1 MVNKDMFD
9 EAGIE
14 LPYEGWT
21 YAEFRDAVKKLT
33 HGEGQDKVYG
43 ICWGFNFTKA
53 AQLDYISAVLGTND
67 TFTDDTMKTLNWE
80 NPVYV
85 EGFNLI
91 KDVCD
96 EGYAPTMEDD
106 IADALTVQ
114 STFLEGKCAMFGIF
128 SQLRLAMDTE
138 TYPHDFTTALIPFPV
153 PSEDYAEFYTQ
164 DQANYSGDFMCISAS
179 TPYKEAACEFA
190 RWYIQGGMTP
200 LIKAAR
206 YPLWLGTDMDA
217 ILDYVEQS
225 AGDSVDIDS
234 LKHLFSTDRSSYI
247 KKSYVNDKGGELATI
262 LHEEWEDFMYGVT
275 PTAEEALKKATD
287 RGNTLLAE

>member
-1 MVNKDMFD
+1 
-9 EAGIE
+9 
-14 LPYEGWT
+14 
-21 YAEFRDAVKKLT
+21 
-33 HGEGQDKVYG
+33 
-43 ICWGFNFTKA
+43 
-53 AQLDYISAVLGTND
+53 
-67 TFTDDTMKTLNWE
+67 MKTLNWD
-80 NPVYV
+80 NQVYV
-85 EGFNLI
+85 DGFNLF
-91 KDVCD
+91 KDICD
-96 EGYAPTMEDD
+96 EGCAPTMEDD

-164 DQANYSGDFMCISAS
+164 DQANYSGDFICISAS
-179 TPYKEAACEFA
+179 TPYKEAACEFT

-225 AGDSVDIDS
+225 AGDSVDIES
-234 LKHLFSTDRSSYI
+234 LNICS
-247 KKSYVNDKGGELATI
+247 A
-262 LHEEWEDFMYGVT
+262 
-275 PTAEEALKKATD
+275 PTV
-287 RGNTLLAE
+287 LLM